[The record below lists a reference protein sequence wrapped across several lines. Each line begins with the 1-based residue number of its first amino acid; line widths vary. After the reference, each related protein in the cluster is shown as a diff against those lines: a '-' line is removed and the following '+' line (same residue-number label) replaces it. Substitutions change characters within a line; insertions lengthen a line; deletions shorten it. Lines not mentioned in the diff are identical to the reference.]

1 MAFYNLNSV
10 SGFSRPHHTVE
21 YPLEV
26 LRLYKDPKV
35 RRAIQELIVVPLQ
48 KSGIDEFQ
56 VRNGDE
62 VEASVRKE
70 DAEHFLYDNELTVHV
85 MDMQFNIVS
94 LAFKERNKWRLTDGH
109 RAFSA
114 TIEDKDFLSR
124 IDNYEEAF
132 TKGDTLSCRVRIE
145 QSTVLNKL
153 KTTYTVEKVLEH
165 KAGIRQAKLGFDIN

>member
-1 MAFYNLNSV
+1 MSFK
-10 SGFSRPHHTVE
+10 
-21 YPLEV
+21 LETGT
-26 LRLYKDPKV
+26 KWKPT
-35 RRAIQELIVVPLQ
+35 
-48 KSGIDEFQ
+48 
-56 VRNGDE
+56 
-62 VEASVRKE
+62 VRKE

-114 TIEDKDFLSR
+114 TIEDNDFLSR
-124 IDNYEEAF
+124 IDNYEAAF

-145 QSTVLNKL
+145 QSTALNKL

-165 KAGIRQAKLGFDIN
+165 KAGTRQAKLGFDIN